1 MSHKKGSII
10 WKGNVWEKLLV
21 THGKIIYIYWEN
33 YAIQCKI
40 LYLVLNINSSQ
51 NIVLNT
57 DTYCKLLILVVPL
70 SSQSKKKMLLEFVF
84 FNCYLAVPQPT
95 LGHSQGDSFTNPMLI
110 AAYVHIQPEP
120 LAGFEPGTFWFLFQC
135 LNPLGHSD
143 ELIRLIVFILY
154 AIQYHFVNTGFL
166 DKLFELLS
174 KNLLQFSVPIPPH
187 KSHFSHMFF
196 YAIKEDN

>member
-51 NIVLNT
+51 NIVLIHWH
-57 DTYCKLLILVVPL
+57 ILQTFDFGCVFVK
-70 SSQSKKKMLLEFVF
+70 SVKKRKCYWSCFF

-110 AAYVHIQPEP
+110 AAYVHIQPES
-120 LAGFEPGTFWFLFQC
+120 LAGFEPGTFQFLFQC
-135 LNPLGHSD
+135 FNPLGHSN

-154 AIQYHFVNTGFL
+154 AIQCHFVNTGFL
-166 DKLFELLS
+166 DKLFELL
-174 KNLLQFSVPIPPH
+174 I
-187 KSHFSHMFF
+187 
-196 YAIKEDN
+196 

>member
-51 NIVLNT
+51 NI
-57 DTYCKLLILVVPL
+57 LLIHWHILQTFDFGCVFVK
-70 SSQSKKKMLLEFVF
+70 SVKKRKCYWSFFF

-110 AAYVHIQPEP
+110 TAFLYMFDPKI
-120 LAGFEPGTFWFLFQC
+120 PGSL
-135 LNPLGHSD
+135 LHSLKRYPKYQNYA
-143 ELIRLIVFILY
+143 ELILWVLNQI
-154 AIQYHFVNTGFL
+154 IQNFFG
-166 DKLFELLS
+166 
-174 KNLLQFSVPIPPH
+174 KNVS
-187 KSHFSHMFF
+187 
-196 YAIKEDN
+196 